1 MTIDKKFINQF
12 INVSTRAALASSYT
26 VGKKDKIVSDQ
37 AAVDAMREELNKI
50 DMIGE
55 IVIGEGALDEAP
67 MLYTGEILGSKKGP
81 QLDIAVDPLEG
92 TNFAAN
98 NLPGAISVI
107 SVAEKGNLFNA
118 PETYMNKIATGKVD
132 KDVVDLDYPLKKNLS
147 NLADFRNKDISS
159 LTACI
164 LDRPRHKKI
173 IDELNELRIK
183 IKLIS
188 DGDVLGALYVSNPK
202 YNVDIFL
209 GIGGG
214 PEGVLAASALD
225 TFQCHFQGRF
235 IFDDDKDIIDAK
247 KMGIT
252 DLNRKYDLNEIIKGD
267 SIFCATGITNS
278 DVLSGIKIENDSY
291 IAETLVTH
299 KSSNFKEII
308 KKTSL
313 FKEWFQS
320 LEKSGKKTRLIKI

>member
-81 QLDIAVDPLEG
+81 LLDIAVDPLEG

-132 KDVVDLDYPLKKNLS
+132 KDVVDLDYPLRKNLS

-173 IDELNELRIK
+173 IDELTELKIK

-278 DVLSGIKIENDSY
+278 EVLSGIKIENDSY
-291 IAETLVTH
+291 VAETLVTH
-299 KSSNFKEII
+299 KSSNLKEII

-313 FKEWFQS
+313 FKE
-320 LEKSGKKTRLIKI
+320 